1 MRGKS
6 IMLQGTGSSVGKSLL
21 CAALCRIFRE
31 DGLKVAPFK
40 SQNMALNSFA
50 TKEGLEM
57 GRAQVVQAQA
67 AGVEPSVD
75 MNPILL
81 KPTSDRRSQVIVLG
95 KPVGSMTAMEY
106 HHYKPNL
113 RRMVKETYDRL
124 EAGHDVVVIEGAG
137 SPAEINLKEGDL
149 VNMWM
154 AGAADAPVLLV
165 GDIDRGGVFASLYG
179 TVMLLEPEERARI
192 RGLIIN
198 KFRGDVKILE
208 PGLRMIED
216 KLGIPVVGVVPWTDA
231 DVEDED
237 SVSERLAAVSGH
249 GAVTVAVVRLGHIS
263 NFTDFQ
269 ALSLHPGVTLKYAL
283 RPRDL
288 EDADIVIL
296 PGTKNTIDDLIDLK
310 NRDMIAPIVRHARA
324 GKLLVGVCGGYQML
338 GQALRDPEGVESAA
352 PEVAGLGLIDM
363 EVTFRPDK
371 RTVQAVGTLA
381 GGPEWL
387 GGAEG
392 ARIEGYEIHSGVN
405 AFGPDARFWMRLD
418 NAAGAGEGDALR
430 IDGACNA
437 AGNVLGTYLHG
448 LFDDGV
454 LADALVC
461 RARRI
466 KGLPDAPDADAAVNM
481 AEYREA
487 QFARLAATVRASLD
501 MEAVY
506 GILRG

>member
-31 DGLKVAPFK
+31 DGYRVAPFK

-67 AGVEPSVD
+67 AGVEPRVD

-81 KPTSDRRSQVIVLG
+81 KPTSDKKSQVVALG
-95 KPVGSMTAMEY
+95 KPIGNMTAMEY
-106 HHYKPNL
+106 HRFKPNL
-113 RRMVKETYDRL
+113 RQLVKDTYDRL
-124 EAGHDVVVIEGAG
+124 EAQNDVVVIEGAG

-154 AGAADAPVLLV
+154 AEAADAPVLLV

-192 RGLIIN
+192 KGMIVN

-216 KLGIPVVGVVPWTDA
+216 RLGIPVVGVVPWCDA
-231 DVEDED
+231 DIEDED
-237 SVSERLAAVSGH
+237 SVSDRLRGVSGR
-249 GAVTVAVVRLGHIS
+249 GEITVAVVRLSHLS

-269 ALSLHPGVTLKYAL
+269 ALSLHPGVTLKYAM
-283 RPRDL
+283 RPQDL
-288 EDADIVIL
+288 DGADVIIL
-296 PGTKNTIDDLIDLK
+296 PGTKNTIDDLIDLR
-310 NRDMIAPIVRHARA
+310 NRDMVAPIVRHARA

-338 GQALRDPEGVESAA
+338 GHLLRDPHGVESAA
-352 PEVAGLGLIDM
+352 KEVGGLGLLDM
-363 EVTFRPDK
+363 EVAFHPEK
-371 RTVQAVGTLA
+371 RTLQAGGTLCGAPDWLAALA
-381 GGPEWL
+381 GK
-387 GGAEG
+387 
-392 ARIEGYEIHSGVN
+392 RIEGYEIHSGAN
-405 AFGPDARFWMRLD
+405 TFGPDARFWMRL
-418 NAAGAGEGDALR
+418 GDEAF
-430 IDGACNA
+430 DGACNA

-448 LFDDGV
+448 LFDDGA
-454 LADALVC
+454 LADALVR
-461 RARRI
+461 RARAL
-466 KGLPDAPDADAAVNM
+466 KGLPEKPVSPEAAAVNM
-481 AEYREA
+481 AAYREA
-487 QFARLAATVRASLD
+487 QFDRLARTVRESLD
-501 MEAVY
+501 MGAVY
-506 GILRG
+506 RILGKPGAR

>member
-31 DGLKVAPFK
+31 DGYRVAPFK

-81 KPTSDRRSQVIVLG
+81 KPTSDKKSQVVALG
-95 KPVGSMTAMEY
+95 KPIGNMTAMEY
-106 HHYKPNL
+106 HRFKPNL
-113 RRMVKETYDRL
+113 RQLVKDTYDRL
-124 EAGHDVVVIEGAG
+124 EAQNDVVVIEGAG

-154 AGAADAPVLLV
+154 AEAADAPVLLV

-192 RGLIIN
+192 KGMIVN

-216 KLGIPVVGVVPWTDA
+216 RLGIPVVGVVPWCDA
-231 DVEDED
+231 DIEDED
-237 SVSERLAAVSGH
+237 SVSDRLRGVSGR
-249 GAVTVAVVRLGHIS
+249 GEITVAVVRLSHLS

-269 ALSLHPGVTLKYAL
+269 ALSLHPGVTLKYAM
-283 RPRDL
+283 RPQDL
-288 EDADIVIL
+288 DGADVIIL
-296 PGTKNTIDDLIDLK
+296 PGTKNTIDDLIDLR
-310 NRDMIAPIVRHARA
+310 NRDMVAPIVRHARA

-338 GQALRDPEGVESAA
+338 GHLLRDPHGVESAA
-352 PEVAGLGLIDM
+352 KEVGGLGLLDM
-363 EVTFRPDK
+363 EVAFHPEK
-371 RTVQAVGTLA
+371 RTVQAGGTLCGAPDWLAALA
-381 GGPEWL
+381 GK
-387 GGAEG
+387 
-392 ARIEGYEIHSGVN
+392 RIEGYEIHSGAN
-405 AFGPDARFWMRLD
+405 TFGPDARFWMRL
-418 NAAGAGEGDALR
+418 GDEA

-448 LFDDGV
+448 LFDDGA
-454 LADALVC
+454 LADALVR
-461 RARRI
+461 RARAL
-466 KGLPDAPDADAAVNM
+466 KGLPEEPVSPEAAAVNM
-481 AEYREA
+481 AAYREA
-487 QFARLAATVRASLD
+487 QFDKLARTVRESLD
-501 MEAVY
+501 MGAVY
-506 GILRG
+506 RILGKPGAR